1 MTLNNS
7 KSVINLKIARRT
19 SIILLL
25 AFLLLTYVAKIIKF
39 PLLGINQA
47 GWTILILAC
56 FLIIIFLP
64 LFLNYQY
71 VYFTDEGE
79 TIIFRYYTAGFIE
92 GKKNSIEINKRTFS
106 GFTLEKRF
114 FGLDSEYKALSTAKK
129 GCCKISSCLYQWIKT
144 RRQRAKILKS
154 LNSFAPQVKVKTSG
168 NMS

>member
-25 AFLLLTYVAKIIKF
+25 AFLLLTYVAKIIKY

-114 FGLDSEYKALSTAKK
+114 FGLIQSIKLYQRHKK
-129 GCCKISSCLYQWIKT
+129 GVAKYPPVYISGLK
-144 RRQRAKILKS
+144 REDRAKILKS